1 MKMLNILLSLSAA
14 VLVTYLFL
22 NIKNAYYPKMQPVE
36 QSEIRLPALIPEVPV
51 YKQDLFKTKPLFNTY
66 VKKTQLL
73 EKQDF
78 ILLGVSLGDKS
89 LAMIRDVLGNK
100 DYYCTEGD
108 KVGVFKVKRISK
120 DQVILESDKD
130 TLILTQ

>member
-1 MKMLNILLSLSAA
+1 MLNILLSLSVA

-22 NIKNAYYPKMQPVE
+22 NIKNAYCPKMQPVE
-36 QSEIRLPALIPEVPV
+36 QREIQLPALIPEVPV

-66 VKKTQLL
+66 VKKAQLQ

-100 DYYCTEGD
+100 NYYCTEGD

-120 DQVILESDKD
+120 DQVILESDQD
-130 TLILTQ
+130 TLVLTQ